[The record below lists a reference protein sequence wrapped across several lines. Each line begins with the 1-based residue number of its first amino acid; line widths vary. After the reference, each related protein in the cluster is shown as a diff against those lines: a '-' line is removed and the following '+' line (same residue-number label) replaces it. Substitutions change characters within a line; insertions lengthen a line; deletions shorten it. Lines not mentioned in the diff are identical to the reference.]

1 MSYLSAKDELVSLT
15 RFSSRGLWKW
25 YNSKV
30 LDRRLY
36 GAGQHFTCCRFSRK
50 RKFFG
55 NFNCDF
61 QKFSPKGF
69 SDYMN
74 MKSFEIPVLTENSQ
88 HLQTAALKFLAK
100 RLLSLS
106 PRLNDYSIC
115 NIDTSC
121 PCKAYTTLRL
131 WNMGTRTTVKKTHFD
146 KSTIEQVHIKFC
158 KQVLNVPW
166 YSENIAW
173 KAELGRYHL
182 SIDIKASLLCHWQRL
197 EQKSDTTA
205 ISTVR
210 TFMKIINIFHRNC

>member
-1 MSYLSAKDELVSLT
+1 MNLFSWPAFLPEGFENGIIQRFWTDDYMVWGSISPVAGFLEKENSLET
-15 RFSSRGLWKW
+15 LIVIFK
-25 YNSKV
+25 
-30 LDRRLY
+30 
-36 GAGQHFTCCRFSRK
+36 
-50 RKFFG
+50 
-55 NFNCDF
+55 NFH
-61 QKFSPKGF
+61 QRVI

-74 MKSFEIPVLTENSQ
+74 MKSFEIPVLTENSRY
-88 HLQTAALKFLAK
+88 LQTAALKFLAK

-106 PRLNDYSIC
+106 PRLNDCSIC

-166 YSENIAW
+166 YTENTAW

-182 SIDIKASLLCHWQRL
+182 SIDKGFPFMSLA
-197 EQKSDTTA
+197 K
-205 ISTVR
+205 IR
-210 TFMKIINIFHRNC
+210 TKIGHCSYFHCTYLYENY

>member
-1 MSYLSAKDELVSLT
+1 
-15 RFSSRGLWKW
+15 
-25 YNSKV
+25 
-30 LDRRLY
+30 
-36 GAGQHFTCCRFSRK
+36 
-50 RKFFG
+50 
-55 NFNCDF
+55 
-61 QKFSPKGF
+61 
-69 SDYMN
+69 
-74 MKSFEIPVLTENSQ
+74 MKSFEIPVLTENSRY
-88 HLQTAALKFLAK
+88 LQTAALKFLAK

-166 YSENIAW
+166 YTENTAW

-182 SIDIKASLLCHWQRL
+182 SIDIKASLLCYWQRL

-205 ISTVR
+205 ISTEH
-210 TFMKIINIFHRNC
+210 TFIKLWIFFTETIS

>member
-1 MSYLSAKDELVSLT
+1 MNLFSWPAFLPEGFENAGIIQRFWTDDYMVWGSISPVAGFLEKENSLET
-15 RFSSRGLWKW
+15 LIVIFK
-25 YNSKV
+25 
-30 LDRRLY
+30 
-36 GAGQHFTCCRFSRK
+36 
-50 RKFFG
+50 
-55 NFNCDF
+55 NFH
-61 QKFSPKGF
+61 QRVI

-74 MKSFEIPVLTENSQ
+74 MKSFEIPVLTENSRY
-88 HLQTAALKFLAK
+88 LQTAALKFLAK

-115 NIDTSC
+115 NTDTSC

-166 YSENIAW
+166 YTENTAW

-182 SIDIKASLLCHWQRL
+182 SIDKGLPFMSLA
-197 EQKSDTTA
+197 K
-205 ISTVR
+205 IR
-210 TFMKIINIFHRNC
+210 TKIGHYSYFYCTYLYENY